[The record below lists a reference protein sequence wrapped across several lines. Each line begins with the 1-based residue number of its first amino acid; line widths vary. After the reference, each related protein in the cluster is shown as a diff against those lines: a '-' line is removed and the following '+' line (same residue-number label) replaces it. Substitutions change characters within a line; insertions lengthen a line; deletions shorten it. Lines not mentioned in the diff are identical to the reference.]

1 MKLLHKIIFWSHLI
15 AGVIAGVVIFIMS
28 ATGVIL
34 MYEHQLVE
42 YAERDV
48 RNVVPP
54 AGAARL
60 SLDEVVAK
68 ARAQNPDARP
78 TGLVLRNQP
87 TASVAVGFGREGAV
101 YVNPYTGD
109 VLGRGS
115 KLHDWFHDVIDW
127 HRWLGREGESRAT
140 ARAITGACNLA
151 FFWLA
156 ITGIYLWWPRGWHW
170 RGLKSSLLFNPR
182 LRGKARDWN
191 WHNVVGFWSSGVLV
205 VLTLTAAVMS
215 YPWANDL
222 LYTLTGSEPPRAQ
235 APGPTAP
242 AQQRGSRG
250 EASEHKPL
258 ASFDAFFTRA
268 EQQAPGWVMTMM
280 RLPPRDDGPVTLL
293 IQEPSAPHMFARSQ
307 LTLNRTSAEI
317 VKWEPYA
324 AASLGRKLR
333 LWVRGLHTGEALG
346 FLGQTVAGLA
356 SLGGCF
362 LVWTGLAMAWRRF
375 RYRKREADETPVE
388 ESMTTRAEINPAVVE
403 STPQMN
409 ERSMEVST
417 LEMKQ
422 TNSTAT
428 NGYAHNGYEDART
441 DWTAAPYT
449 GDSILI
455 LYGTVTGNAESLA
468 HNLAARLRRLGIAAL
483 VRDMAHCQPSV
494 LTQVNCV
501 LMVISTYGDGEPPED
516 AASFYDA
523 IVDGEGLD
531 LSGLRFSVLGL
542 GNTTFD
548 YFCRCGKELDKAL
561 ERHGA
566 SRIYPRVDCD
576 VDYELSAEDWLDG
589 VVNGL
594 KQTIKGSLR
603 MNIGELSWRN

>member
-15 AGVIAGVVIFIMS
+15 AGIVAGAVIFLMS

-48 RNVVPP
+48 RDVVPP

-60 SLDEVVAK
+60 SLDEIVAK

-78 TGLVLRNQP
+78 TGLVLRNQA

-101 YVNPYTGD
+101 YVNPYNGA

-127 HRWLGREGESRAT
+127 HRWLGREGEERAT

-156 ITGIYLWWPRGWHW
+156 ITGVYLWWPRSWHW

-191 WHNVVGFWSSGVLV
+191 WHNVIGFWSSGVLV

-215 YPWANDL
+215 YQWANDL
-222 LYTLTGSEPPRAQ
+222 LYTLTGSEPPPRAQ
-235 APGPTAP
+235 APGPTAQ
-242 AQQRGSRG
+242 AQQRPSGG

-258 ASFDAFFTRA
+258 ASFDAFFARA

-280 RLPPRDDGPVTLL
+280 RMPPRVDGPVTLL
-293 IQEPSAPHMFARSQ
+293 IQERSAPHMFARSQ

-324 AASLGRKLR
+324 AASAGRKLR

-346 FLGQTVAGLA
+346 FIGQTVAGLA
-356 SLGGCF
+356 SFGGCF
-362 LVWTGLAMAWRRF
+362 LVWTGMAMAWRRF
-375 RYRKREADETPVE
+375 RYRKRDAEDANSVQYPYVAEEAHQVKVQSLQPDISQPSKEPARIEME
-388 ESMTTRAEINPAVVE
+388 EANA
-403 STPQMN
+403 
-409 ERSMEVST
+409 
-417 LEMKQ
+417 
-422 TNSTAT
+422 TAT
-428 NGYAHNGYEDART
+428 NGHADNGNQDMRAQ
-441 DWTAAPYT
+441 WSNQPYSR
-449 GDSILI
+449 DSVLI
-455 LYGTVTGNAESLA
+455 LYGTVTGTAETLA
-468 HNLAARLRRLGIAAL
+468 HKLAAELQWTGITTR
-483 VRDMAHCQPSV
+483 VRDMAHCQSSV
-494 LTQVNCV
+494 LTQVGCV
-501 LMVISTYGDGEPPED
+501 LLVVSTYGDGEPPED
-516 AASFYDA
+516 AVPFWKAVVHGND
-523 IVDGEGLD
+523 LD
-531 LSGLRFSVLGL
+531 LRGVRYSVLAL

-548 YFCRCGKELDKAL
+548 HFCKCGREFDAAL

-566 SRIYPRVDCD
+566 MRIYPRVDCD
-576 VDYELSAEDWLDG
+576 VDYEVAAKHWLDG
-589 VVNGL
+589 VRAHL
-594 KQTIKGSLR
+594 TLQEHSALPA
-603 MNIGELSWRN
+603 